1 MQNEPV
7 AVTPNNWPVGIM
19 IFIKDATDTLMP
31 ERFLEKEDGYDAWF
45 NAKVVKS
52 LEVVG
57 ATAVTEHDPAM
68 DRVWARALACSNL
81 APYQFF
87 A

>member
-7 AVTPNNWPVGIM
+7 VVTPNHRPVGIM
-19 IFIKDATDTLMP
+19 VFIKDATDTLMP

-45 NAKVVKS
+45 NGKVVKS

-57 ATAVTEHDPAM
+57 TTALTEHDPAM
-68 DRVWARALACSNL
+68 DSAWARALARSNI